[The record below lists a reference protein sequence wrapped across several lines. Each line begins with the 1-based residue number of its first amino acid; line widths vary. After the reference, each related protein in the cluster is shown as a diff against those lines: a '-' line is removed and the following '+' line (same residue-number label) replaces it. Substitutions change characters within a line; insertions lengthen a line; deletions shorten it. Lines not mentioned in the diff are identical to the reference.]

1 MKLVK
6 SKIKLLKFTIKDISE
21 KYISWLKDPLIV
33 RFTRIKKTK
42 IEQIINYVI
51 KNTKSKNVIF
61 LKILFN
67 NIHIGNIRLFIEI
80 KKISIAIIL
89 GDRKYHGKG
98 IGTEVVKKLVKK
110 IKKMKKITKIES
122 FINKSNYPSIAI
134 FEKNGFVKDNVVYGK
149 WILNIK

>member
-67 NIHIGNIRLFIEI
+67 NIHVGNIRLFIER

>member
-1 MKLVK
+1 MKN
-6 SKIKLLKFTIKDISE
+6 KIKLLKFTIKDISE

-67 NIHIGNIRLFIEI
+67 NIHIGNIRLFIQR

>member
-1 MKLVK
+1 MKLLK

-21 KYISWLKDPLIV
+21 KYILWLKDPLIV

-67 NIHIGNIRLFIEI
+67 NIHIGNIRLFIQR

>member
-1 MKLVK
+1 MKLLK

-21 KYISWLKDPLIV
+21 KYISWLKDPLII

-67 NIHIGNIRLFIEI
+67 NIHIGNIRLFIQR

>member
-61 LKILFN
+61 LKVLFN
-67 NIHIGNIRLFIEI
+67 NIHIGNIRLFIQR